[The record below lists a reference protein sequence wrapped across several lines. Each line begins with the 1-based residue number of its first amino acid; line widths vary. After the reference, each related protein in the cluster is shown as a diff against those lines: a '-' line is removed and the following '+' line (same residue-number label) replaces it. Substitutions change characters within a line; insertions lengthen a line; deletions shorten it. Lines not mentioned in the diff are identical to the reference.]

1 MKAATKTTTKGKKKS
16 NAARAGSDA
25 LSRERSKRHGTAVK
39 RGMKQAKEQKRQRAK
54 AASVSRGK
62 SKAAIAASLFRV
74 P

>member
-1 MKAATKTTTKGKKKS
+1 MG
-16 NAARAGSDA
+16 DA

-74 P
+74 S

>member
-1 MKAATKTTTKGKKKS
+1 MKTTKRKKRS
-16 NAARAGSDA
+16 SAGRMGDA

-74 P
+74 S

>member
-1 MKAATKTTTKGKKKS
+1 MG
-16 NAARAGSDA
+16 DA

-74 P
+74 A